1 MQVLRSE
8 LPSYQGTMGA
18 PAPNTVGAF
27 DEPIDGGQVQFQK
40 QLHNQNKCPGPAP
53 RFEKSQNCNPRKDE
67 LGDQQQSVQ
76 SIQSVRVEA
85 KGSLL
90 KPALKREESAG
101 RESRSVR
108 VHWYAN
114 EREPNRTSEG
124 TTQTSPT
131 SATGLQRGREQGSE
145 ESERNAEK
153 HEIPPRSPPEEAFC
167 KSGEAP
173 TNVERVETA
182 TQTSSEDKTKEL
194 VDEHK
199 KEEEPVRPLEEEVGA
214 RETQNTKK
222 KVVFWRG
229 DTRQEVFE
237 SPEKAV
243 AGGRRE
249 EASGVEIPKESTC
262 RGASLTNDQAQHRRR
277 ETNPLSRGVIIKSV
291 GKARVM
297 RAWK

>member
-8 LPSYQGTMGA
+8 LPSYQGNLGA

-27 DEPIDGGQVQFQK
+27 DEPNDSGQVRFQK
-40 QLHNQNKCPGPAP
+40 QLHNQNKCPGPVP
-53 RFEKSQNCNPRKDE
+53 RFVKSHDCNPRKEE
-67 LGDQQQSVQ
+67 LVDQQQSVQ
-76 SIQSVRVEA
+76 SIRVEA
-85 KGSLL
+85 EGSLL
-90 KPALKREESAG
+90 KPALKREENAG

-131 SATGLQRGREQGSE
+131 SATGLQRGREQGSA

-153 HEIPPRSPPEEAFC
+153 HEMPPRISPEGASC
-167 KSGEAP
+167 KSREAP
-173 TNVERVETA
+173 ATNVETVETA
-182 TQTSSEDKTKEL
+182 TQTSSEDRIEEL

-199 KEEEPVRPLEEEVGA
+199 KEEELVRPLEKVVGA
-214 RETQNTKK
+214 REIQSTKK
-222 KVVFWRG
+222 KVALWRG
-229 DTRQEVFE
+229 DREEVLE

-249 EASGVEIPKESTC
+249 KEASGVDIHKESTC
-262 RGASLTNDQAQHRRR
+262 RGASLINDQAQHRRK
-277 ETNPLSRGVIIKSV
+277 ETNPLSHGVIVKSV

>member
-27 DEPIDGGQVQFQK
+27 DEPIDGGQVQK
-40 QLHNQNKCPGPAP
+40 QLHNQIKCPGPAP
-53 RFEKSQNCNPRKDE
+53 RFEKCHDCNPRKDE
-67 LGDQQQSVQ
+67 LGGQQQSVQ
-76 SIQSVRVEA
+76 SIQSIRVEA
-85 KGSLL
+85 EGSLL

-114 EREPNRTSEG
+114 EGEPNRTSEG

-131 SATGLQRGREQGSE
+131 SATGLQRKREQGSA
-145 ESERNAEK
+145 ESEQNAEK
-153 HEIPPRSPPEEAFC
+153 HEMPPRIPPEEAFC
-167 KSGEAP
+167 KSREAP

-182 TQTSSEDKTKEL
+182 TQTSSVDKTKEL
-194 VDEHK
+194 VDKHK

-214 RETQNTKK
+214 RETQSTKK

-229 DTRQEVFE
+229 DWQEVFA

-249 EASGVEIPKESTC
+249 EASGVDIPKESTC

-277 ETNPLSRGVIIKSV
+277 ETDPLSRGVIIKSV